1 MKLTQIMAN
10 RTSTFAPI
18 FKVQSS
24 MNNNRETNY
33 NLDTLSKTDKA
44 LLLIMT
50 IMVALFTPVLLQGH
64 LNVIF
69 RNLFNPEGCIILTP
83 ELRVVSTLVCY
94 GITAAAGGTLL
105 RISKIH
111 KHWLAILF
119 FVLTFLW
126 TAFVAAIE
134 YLAID

>member
-1 MKLTQIMAN
+1 MIGEY
-10 RTSTFAPI
+10 
-18 FKVQSS
+18 SS
-24 MNNNRETNY
+24 MNNPNNETN
-33 NLDTLSKTDKA
+33 NNPDTLSKTDKL

-50 IMVALFTPVLLQGH
+50 ILVALLIPVLLQGH

-69 RNLFNPEGCIILTP
+69 RNLFNPPGCIVLVP
-83 ELRVVSTLVCY
+83 GLRVVSTLVCY

-105 RISKIH
+105 RIARIH
-111 KHWLAILF
+111 KRWLTVLF

-126 TAFVAAIE
+126 TGFVAAAL